1 MATWIADQTYPQAQ
15 NWTLEALKSSPDRRF
30 MKSHA
35 NLKDLPVGSAKGLK
49 VRTPRVV
56 FDLNLTCYDALHDRT

>member
-1 MATWIADQTYPQAQ
+1 
-15 NWTLEALKSSPDRRF
+15 

-49 VRTPRVV
+49 VRKTPDFLQDRKKPDTEVV
-56 FDLNLTCYDALHDRT
+56 PSIVYK